1 MPDTPLALDWADDDQ
16 RNERLHQFAHALK
29 NRLGSIWQAAALL
42 HDLPEGPE
50 RRLLL
55 DLAEK
60 NYFQGAREL
69 EALLDDF
76 RVPRGVTKLQRAPL
90 DLAAVV
96 QRSIANNAFRTRKK
110 EQEVRF
116 MQEPAIVDG
125 DAQVLE
131 QLFDALLSNASKF
144 SPQGASVEVALRRD
158 GNSAVVEVLDHG
170 VGLAEADLK
179 QVFTRYALLG
189 SRSTAG
195 ESQARS
201 TLARAR
207 QWAELHGGTLSA
219 NSQGPGYGSTF
230 TATLPLVRQHQQ

>member
-76 RVPRGVTKLQRAPL
+76 RVPRGVTKLQRAPV

-116 MQEPAIVDG
+116 MQEG

-144 SPQGASVEVALRRD
+144 SPQGASVDVAVKP
-158 GNSAVVEVLDHG
+158 GGPWAVVEVRDHG
-170 VGLAEADLK
+170 VGLSEADLK

-219 NSQGPGYGSTF
+219 SSQGPGYGSTF